1 MTSPEPAADR
11 PPPLDKATL
20 KSAMRAFRKRLKLT
34 RLDDESRLGGGS
46 MTGGAKSG
54 IAGVRP
60 PDQFPPEVWE
70 ELVRQGRLQSLGSG
84 LYALVD

>member
-1 MTSPEPAADR
+1 MTSQESTGDR

-20 KSAMRAFRKRLKLT
+20 KSALRALRKRLKLT

-46 MTGGAKSG
+46 MTGGARSG
-54 IAGVRP
+54 IAGIRP

-84 LYALVD
+84 LYGLVD

>member
-1 MTSPEPAADR
+1 MTDQEPPADR

-20 KSAMRAFRKRLKLT
+20 KSAMRAFRKRLKLA

-46 MTGGAKSG
+46 MTHGSRSG
-54 IAGVRP
+54 IAGIRP

-70 ELVRQGRLQSLGSG
+70 ELARQGRLTDQGSG
-84 LYALVD
+84 LYGLND